1 MFGNEGQDA
10 AAAHALAADQGLF
23 AQRLFAATP
32 RAWVT
37 QLVVV
42 ANVVIFAAMLA
53 DGAGLFE
60 ANSAVHLR
68 WGANF
73 GPITKDGEWWRLLA
87 CTFLHF
93 GLVHLAMNMWAL
105 WGAGGL
111 VERLYGNL
119 AFLAIYLFAG
129 LTGSFASLYWNADK
143 VVSVGASGAIFGV
156 YGALAA
162 YVLREPG
169 SVPKSVLKS
178 LTNSTIAFIGYSIFL
193 GVMVSAIDNAAH
205 AGGLAGGFALA
216 WVLARPLAPRAP
228 LGAGRAAAA
237 AAVAGI
243 SVAALFALLPPPR
256 YSYAAQ
262 KAATEAIQSFAGEEA
277 SLAGT
282 AQALVE
288 DRRAGRITDRQLGE
302 AIEKQLLP
310 GWTAAHARF
319 AAIRLEPGAPAAAK
333 VAELTEFVRV
343 RRDMFAAYADGL
355 RTGDAARM
363 RRAEELSGEA
373 QAMMKA
379 MRERAK

>member
-1 MFGNEGQDA
+1 MFGNGGPDA
-10 AAAHALAADQGLF
+10 AEQRALAADQGVF
-23 AQRLFAATP
+23 AQRLFTATP
-32 RAWVT
+32 KAWVT
-37 QLVVV
+37 QLLVV
-42 ANVVIFAAMLA
+42 ANIAVFLAMLV

-73 GPITKDGEWWRLLA
+73 GPITKEGEWWRLLA
-87 CTFLHF
+87 STFLHF

-119 AFLAIYLFAG
+119 GFLAIYVFAG

-143 VVSVGASGAIFGV
+143 VVSAGASGAIFGV

-169 SVPKSVLKS
+169 SIPKSVLKS
-178 LTNSTIAFIGYSIFL
+178 LTTSMVVFIGYSIVL
-193 GVMVSAIDNAAH
+193 GVMVPTIDNAAH
-205 AGGLAGGFALA
+205 AGGLAGGAALA
-216 WVLARPLAPRAP
+216 WFLARPLEPFGP
-228 LGAGRAAAA
+228 VGAGRAAAA
-237 AAVAGI
+237 VALAGVSI
-243 SVAALFALLPPPR
+243 VALFTMLPPAK

-262 KAATEAIQSFAGEEA
+262 KAATEAIQAFAGEEDA
-277 SLAGT
+277 LAKK
-282 AQALVE
+282 AQMLVE

-302 AIEKQLLP
+302 AIELQILP
-310 GWTAAHARF
+310 GWSAAYARF
-319 AAIRLEPGAPAAAK
+319 AAIRVEAGAPVAARL
-333 VAELTEFVRV
+333 AELTAFVRV
-343 RRDMFAAYADGL
+343 RRDMFSAYAEGL
-355 RTGDAARM
+355 KSGDAVRM
-363 RRAEELSGEA
+363 RRAEELSNEA